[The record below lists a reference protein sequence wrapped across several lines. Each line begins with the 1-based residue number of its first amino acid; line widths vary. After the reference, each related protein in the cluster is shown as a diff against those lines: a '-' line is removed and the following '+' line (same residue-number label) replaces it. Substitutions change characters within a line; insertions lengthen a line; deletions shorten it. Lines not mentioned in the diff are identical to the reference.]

1 MLQRIRERI
10 SPTDVVMWLIGG
22 GLLFLVIWGSI
33 ATLIKGTYTTRHWID
48 FVIFGLAQ
56 GSVYALIATGY
67 TMVYGVLRMIRPTS
81 WPPGFTAAAFWIRNR
96 FFRWP
101 SFFWCPWAY
110 P

>member
-33 ATLIKGTYTTRHWID
+33 ATLIKGTYTARHWID

-67 TMVYGVLRMIRPTS
+67 TMVYCVLR
-81 WPPGFTAAAFWIRNR
+81 
-96 FFRWP
+96 
-101 SFFWCPWAY
+101 
-110 P
+110 

>member
-22 GLLFLVIWGSI
+22 GLLFLVVWGSI
-33 ATLIKGTYTTRHWID
+33 ATLIKGTYTARQWTD

-67 TMVYGVLRMIRPTS
+67 TMVYGVLKMINFAHGEVFMSGPY
-81 WPPGFTAAAFWIRNR
+81 TAYFVAA
-96 FFRWP
+96 
-101 SFFWCPWAY
+101 
-110 P
+110 